1 MLLFIAG
8 VSPGVY
14 LFFQLICRCYQRVR
28 MMITSQ
34 PIDFWYPAYPKRQ
47 IENSLIAGLP
57 LRLKNLHKMLR

>member
-1 MLLFIAG
+1 MLLSIAG

-34 PIDFWYPAYPKRQ
+34 PIDLWYPAYPKRQ
-47 IENSLIAGLP
+47 IENSLITGLP